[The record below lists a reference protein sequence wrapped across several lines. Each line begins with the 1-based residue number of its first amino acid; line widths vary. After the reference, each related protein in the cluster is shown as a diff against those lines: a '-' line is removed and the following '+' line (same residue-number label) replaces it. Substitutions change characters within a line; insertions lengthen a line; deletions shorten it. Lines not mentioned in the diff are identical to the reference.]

1 MPDHIRDVTR
11 ISRYFNMQA
20 PGSLV
25 QALLFIALGMFT
37 GVVANMFTHLHS
49 SESLFVSFFSGMSIG
64 IITITVPG
72 ILTVAFLK
80 AMRKDMKL
88 KHAFFAV
95 LAISMLYSCA
105 LLIGSMFFALMHAY
119 TVTYLILILS
129 NAFIYGYWFLINR
142 VVMDQK
148 RSQIVTAAFQPV
160 LNVLFFI
167 PMGRYLLNAS
177 IPLEPSLLKLWSGM
191 LVFMVIGYI
200 ILYIMDSPAKKA
212 LRISGV
218 DIVTAMVNQ
227 WMYDIT
233 KDVEVFNGTGVKR
246 DVTTD
251 LIVLRGKK
259 GIKAVFANPDIHY
272 GPFYEIGGGIATEYL
287 GRKIEEA
294 TGAAP
299 FIMHGAVSIEDNPVS
314 TRQIY
319 GLSSSIV
326 QQLSSL
332 HPSSFRNASG
342 AVYSGSDKPCR
353 AIGIAIGD
361 SCILSLSKAPTVTED
376 IAKSVG
382 RSLAASAS
390 GRFRNVVLV
399 DAHNS
404 RTESSSEEELRGIY
418 PESKYVAKYGNAIKR
433 MCSQKA
439 GRSGLRFGAY
449 AERLSPRLDRKD
461 LGTGYTSVA
470 VFQFGSG
477 RRFCMVYFDANNML
491 PGLRE
496 EIIGHI
502 NEKFGADAEV
512 YTTDTHSVNTIALPA
527 SNVLGRE
534 TKAQELIPI
543 LDGMIAQ
550 AVGSMESVKYAH
562 IKAVTKG
569 FKVWGSG
576 VDDKLVKASREI
588 IRAGKRKV
596 PIIIAAGFIIA
607 AWVIYLT

>member
-105 LLIGSMFFALMHAY
+105 LLIGSMFFALLHAY

-353 AIGIAIGD
+353 AY
-361 SCILSLSKAPTVTED
+361 CKP
-376 IAKSVG
+376 
-382 RSLAASAS
+382 
-390 GRFRNVVLV
+390 
-399 DAHNS
+399 S
-404 RTESSSEEELRGIY
+404 RTGAQAHALLLYAVQQVGE
-418 PESKYVAKYGNAIKR
+418 
-433 MCSQKA
+433 
-439 GRSGLRFGAY
+439 GLRPVGQRVVGDQRCHKEECQQHDGKEACPVHV
-449 AERLSPRLDRKD
+449 EH
-461 LGTGYTSVA
+461 GYEDDS
-470 VFQFGSG
+470 GSHLYG
-477 RRFCMVYFDANNML
+477 VPEQHVLHVHR
-491 PGLRE
+491 PGL
-496 EIIGHI
+496 
-502 NEKFGADAEV
+502 
-512 YTTDTHSVNTIALPA
+512 L
-527 SNVLGRE
+527 LGY
-534 TKAQELIPI
+534 
-543 LDGMIAQ
+543 
-550 AVGSMESVKYAH
+550 V
-562 IKAVTKG
+562 
-569 FKVWGSG
+569 
-576 VDDKLVKASREI
+576 
-588 IRAGKRKV
+588 
-596 PIIIAAGFIIA
+596 
-607 AWVIYLT
+607 